1 MKVSHLVYRDPNT
14 FFRRVQLGKYKDLS
28 DQIWTT
34 RISRVNA
41 EKRLITFIIHVLRL
55 YFRYLHYLIKM
66 KN

>member
-1 MKVSHLVYRDPNT
+1 ME
-14 FFRRVQLGKYKDLS
+14 KYKDLS

-41 EKRLITFIIHVLRL
+41 EKRLINKEAFFRELTFIIHVLRL